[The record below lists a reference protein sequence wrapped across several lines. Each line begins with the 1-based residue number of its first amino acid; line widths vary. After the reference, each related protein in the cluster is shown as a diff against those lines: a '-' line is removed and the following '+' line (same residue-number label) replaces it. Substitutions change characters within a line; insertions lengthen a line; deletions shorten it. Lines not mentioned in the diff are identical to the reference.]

1 MRVDFLNIFEM
12 IVLPSLIGSIIVLM
26 ILIFKGIFRNKL
38 NFTFHYYI
46 WLILI
51 IKLIIPFGPQT
62 PLNIS
67 NLYENFHVQGTT
79 NKSTQIT
86 QSNSSKELTNATL
99 SNPISI
105 SAMHPSNK
113 SVISK
118 ANRIPLNHKVNIE
131 KVFCFIWILGTSL
144 SIAILVTGYKKL
156 KDIVGTSI
164 KNINST
170 HREILNK
177 CKKAMNIRTEV
188 ELSYSQKINSPSLC
202 GLIKPKILIPVSV
215 AANIGDE
222 EFKYIIMHELTHL
235 KNKDIFINYAI
246 TLLSI
251 IYWFNP
257 LLLYAFHK
265 MREDCE
271 ISCDGQV
278 ISYLGASENLQYGN
292 TIIKVLELAGKSN
305 RLIGTTSMV
314 LNSFEIKRRIIMISK
329 YRKINFKGILL
340 GTVVF
345 VIIGG
350 LGIAIN
356 TSNIISDKNIVKATT
371 LQVKTPVITSKSTVK
386 NTPNTASAAI
396 IKKSTSDNTDS
407 IVPFSADIVIY
418 NSHADEAYPSGM
430 KVSDVGALLSNKLV
444 KEGFNSHFI
453 KCDPPADYNK
463 SYQAARALITKN
475 VKQYSNTILIDI
487 HSNILENEKSNARKM
502 VFQFTKRNPRYKAN
516 KKFVDSLLGN
526 IKTSKEVKSEMYFY
540 QFGISYFNEDLSNNS
555 TVIEL
560 GNNISSDSDIE
571 VCVNALVSALKN
583 TQKTSSK

>member
-1 MRVDFLNIFEM
+1 M